1 MYSSRYTIFNIAA
14 HIIQK
19 TRSKT
24 MNEHTQSN
32 SCQTGKIISFSQ
44 AGQISSSIQNGRNFG
59 GENIRVVDSM
69 IDFIYPPV
77 PFPSNKIFHAIGE
90 IKIREM
96 VWHHHRLLLKT
107 KVGDLFPKN
116 EEAFKMAV
124 DKSADLFVEA
134 LGGNPIFT
142 EQHGGF
148 HLRMRHFKVPIDEN
162 DREIW
167 LAMYKKTLK
176 EIDFPKEHL
185 QEFWNWI
192 EPLSIRMINRRT
204 TMEAIKRHY
213 WSSVKRE
220 LMEAGRE
227 NEY

>member
-1 MYSSRYTIFNIAA
+1 
-14 HIIQK
+14 
-19 TRSKT
+19 
-24 MNEHTQSN
+24 MNENTQNN
-32 SCQTGKIISFSQ
+32 SCQACKTTSFSQ
-44 AGQISSSIQNGRNFG
+44 VAQTASFAQNSRNFG
-59 GENIRVVDSM
+59 GEDIRIVDPM
-69 IDFIYPPV
+69 IDLIYPPV
-77 PFPSNKIFHAIGE
+77 PFPSNKIFKAMGE
-90 IKIREM
+90 ERIREM

-107 KVGDLFPKN
+107 KVGDLFPRN

-134 LGGNPIFT
+134 LGGYPIFT

-185 QEFWNWI
+185 EEFWNWI
-192 EPLSIRMINRRT
+192 ETLSIRMINRRT

-220 LMEAGRE
+220 LMEKRRD
-227 NEY
+227 NEC